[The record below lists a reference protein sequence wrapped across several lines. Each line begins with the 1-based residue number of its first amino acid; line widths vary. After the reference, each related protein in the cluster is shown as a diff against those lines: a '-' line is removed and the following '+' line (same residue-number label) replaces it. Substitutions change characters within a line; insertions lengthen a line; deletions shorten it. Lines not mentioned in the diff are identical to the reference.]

1 MSGIWTAHNVKA
13 SNDGKDIE
21 RKKERQRDRETE
33 RQRQRQ
39 RDTGYRETERQ
50 RDRETETETERHR
63 IQREY
68 REEIELQRDRPTE
81 RQINGFDLLLH
92 FLWSPKRPGF
102 VAQTV
107 KRKTTSLTRLS
118 ISKLKSIKSSIST
131 NGTL

>member
-1 MSGIWTAHNVKA
+1 L
-13 SNDGKDIE
+13 
-21 RKKERQRDRETE
+21 RDRVTE
-33 RQRQRQ
+33 RQRN
-39 RDTGYRETERQ
+39 RETEKDREIR
-50 RDRETETETERHR
+50 RDRQTER
-63 IQREY
+63 Q
-68 REEIELQRDRPTE
+68 IETDRQTDRPTE